1 MTKLNKSAS
10 DSLTKEFKIKDT
22 FTEEEITFLYEI
34 AQQLREQADPSN
46 EIVLSLHQKL
56 YNLTNNE

>member
-1 MTKLNKSAS
+1 M
-10 DSLTKEFKIKDT
+10 TKEFKIKDT